1 MNDLINIA
9 LVLTGAK
16 LGGEA
21 TKRFGQPVILGELLA
36 GIVLGGSFLGI
47 LERTPILDT
56 LSDLG
61 IILLLFLAGLG
72 INIEKM
78 KEVGKVVIVDSI
90 FDVVFAFI
98 LGYIIGL
105 AFGMPTLTALFLGGI
120 LTATSVGITTRT
132 LMDLGKLNT
141 KAGTTILGVAV
152 MDDIQGIFILSILAG
167 LATTNQLLSV
177 TEFLTL
183 LFMIIGFFTISLLL
197 VPKLVTIAA
206 GLIDKMWVDEAPMA
220 LTISFILILSFI
232 AKEIG
237 LAYIVGAFMAGVT
250 LNLGVKYKE
259 NVSTKFNTITYGF
272 LAPFFFV
279 EIGLRTDI
287 SAILQT
293 GFLLTL
299 AIIVAAAVGKISGCT
314 LGSLIM
320 GYDRRDAFRVGIGML
335 PRAEVALITAEIGL
349 TAGVIPP
356 NVFSSIVV
364 MVLVLALS
372 TPLLL
377 RAVFEEPDATPS

>member
-47 LERTPILDT
+47 LERTPVLDT

-61 IILLLFLAGLG
+61 IILLLFLAGLE

-78 KEVGKVVIVDSI
+78 KEVGKVVMVDSI